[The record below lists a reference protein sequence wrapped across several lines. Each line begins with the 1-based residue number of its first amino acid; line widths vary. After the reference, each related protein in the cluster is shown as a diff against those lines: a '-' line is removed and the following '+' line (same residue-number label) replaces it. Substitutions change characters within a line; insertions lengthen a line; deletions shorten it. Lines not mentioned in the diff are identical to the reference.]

1 MLFKETRFGFRL
13 EGTHVVMTID
23 NVDVTM
29 DHALAFKI
37 SASLNQIARR
47 AKRLSGDMSTHINMI
62 ATLTDA
68 NQDELD
74 AQLNRDATVF
84 NPVAH

>member
-1 MLFKETRFGFRL
+1 MLFKETKFGFRL

-23 NVDVTM
+23 NVDIAM
-29 DHALAFKI
+29 DHALAFKL

-47 AKRLSGDMSTHINMI
+47 AKRLSGDLSTHINLI

-74 AQLNRDATVF
+74 AQHHRDATIV
-84 NPVAH
+84 NLSTR